1 MSMMVTRLE
10 QVNKRKCRVYLNDEP
25 AFLLFYHEIEE
36 YHIQEGQEL
45 SNALCQELADQILG
59 KRAKVRCMDLLQIS
73 DKTEQEL
80 VRKLHQE
87 EYPETVIREALD
99 YVKSYHYVD
108 DFRYARNYIDSR
120 KDGKSRQQI
129 SYELLGKGIRSELI
143 GQAWEEAEPVD
154 PVVLILRWAKK
165 RHYDPQ
171 CNDERERR
179 KFYQFLLRKGFL
191 FSDIKKAL
199 T

>member
-1 MSMMVTRLE
+1 MLVTRLE

-25 AFLLFYHEIEE
+25 AFLLYYHEIEE
-36 YHIQEGQEL
+36 YHIREGQEL
-45 SNALCQELADQILG
+45 SDAMRQELTNQILG
-59 KRAKVRCMDLLQIS
+59 KRAKIRCMDLLQIS

-80 VRKLHQE
+80 IRKLHQE
-87 EYPETVIREALD
+87 EYPEKVIREALD

-108 DFRYARNYIDSR
+108 DFHYARNYIDSR
-120 KDGKSRQQI
+120 KEGKSRQQI
-129 SYELLGKGIRSELI
+129 SYELLGKGIRSDLI
-143 GQAWEEAEPVD
+143 QQAWEETELVD
-154 PVVLILRWAKK
+154 PTALILRWAEKK
-165 RHYDPQ
+165 QYDPQ
-171 CNDERERR
+171 CADERERR

>member
-143 GQAWEEAEPVD
+143 GQA
-154 PVVLILRWAKK
+154 
-165 RHYDPQ
+165 
-171 CNDERERR
+171 
-179 KFYQFLLRKGFL
+179 
-191 FSDIKKAL
+191 
-199 T
+199 

>member
-1 MSMMVTRLE
+1 MLVTRLE

-25 AFLLFYHEIEE
+25 AFLLYYNEIAE
-36 YHIQEGQEL
+36 YHMREGQEL
-45 SNALCQELADQILG
+45 SDARLQKLIDQTLG

-80 VRKLHQE
+80 VRKLQQE

-108 DFRYARNYIDSR
+108 DSRYARNYIESR
-120 KDGKSRQQI
+120 KEGKSRQQI
-129 SYELLGKGIRSELI
+129 SYELRGKGIRSELI
-143 GQAWEEAEPVD
+143 QQAWEEAEPVD